1 MASTR
6 IDLDRLDL
14 KLLMLLQE
22 NNQQTSEE
30 LAERVS
36 LSPTSCLRRLRR
48 LRENGAI
55 LSDVSIISPSVAG
68 TRVTSIVLV
77 ALEQEQLDL
86 LDTFKKRMSAY
97 PEVTQCYY
105 VTGSA
110 DFILVVNTGSM
121 EEYGAF
127 TERAFF
133 PDKNIKS
140 FSTFVAMQ
148 TVKFTTRINLDVS

>member
-1 MASTR
+1 VASAR

-30 LAERVS
+30 LAERVG

-68 TRVTSIVLV
+68 TRVTSIVMV

-133 PDKNIKS
+133 PDKNIQS
-140 FSTFVAMQ
+140 FTTFVAMQ

>member
-1 MASTR
+1 
-6 IDLDRLDL
+6 
-14 KLLMLLQE
+14 
-22 NNQQTSEE
+22 
-30 LAERVS
+30 
-36 LSPTSCLRRLRR
+36 
-48 LRENGAI
+48 
-55 LSDVSIISPSVAG
+55 
-68 TRVTSIVLV
+68 VTSIVLV

-86 LDTFKKRMSAY
+86 LDTFKNRMSAY

-110 DFILVVNTGSM
+110 DFILVINTGSM